1 MDTVLLNQAMALK
14 AKIEQHNV
22 QAAASEQRYEEWK
35 QRLEAMDLTPETLP
49 KKIRELE
56 TALGQEVQL
65 LEEQMSL
72 AQEKLK

>member
-14 AKIEQHNV
+14 TQIEQYNV

-35 QRLEAMDLTPETLP
+35 RRLEAMDLTPETLP
-49 KKIRELE
+49 VKIQELE
-56 TALGQEVQL
+56 IALGQEVQL
-65 LEEQMSL
+65 LKEQMSL